1 MDVVDEKVDFSPQFA
16 GILNSISGFK
26 GQLSALQSQI
36 KSLERDVKRQMKVL
50 MKKKRK
56 NKGNRKPSGFAVPT
70 KISNELCDFMSMPRG
85 SSMARTEV
93 TQYIIKYI
101 KEHNLQ
107 WQPNRKI
114 IKPDVSL
121 KSLLNMKKDEELT
134 YFNIQKYMNK
144 HFVKS

>member
-1 MDVVDEKVDFSPQFA
+1 MVDTIIDFTPQFA
-16 GILNSISGFK
+16 NILNTIGGFK
-26 GQLSALQSQI
+26 KQLTELQGQV
-36 KSLERDVKRQMKVL
+36 KGLERDVKRQMKIL
-50 MKKKRK
+50 TKKKRK

-101 KEHNLQ
+101 KDHDLQ

-114 IKPDVSL
+114 IKPDNSL
-121 KSLLNMKKDEELT
+121 KSLLNMKKNEELT

>member
-1 MDVVDEKVDFSPQFA
+1 MIDFSPQFA
-16 GILNSISGFK
+16 NILNTIGGFK
-26 GQLSALQSQI
+26 KQMTELQSQV
-36 KSLERDVKRQMKVL
+36 KTLERDVKKQMKIL

-56 NKGNRKPSGFAVPT
+56 NIGNRKPSGFAVPT

-93 TQYIIKYI
+93 TQHIIKYI
-101 KEHNLQ
+101 KDHDLQ
-107 WQPNRKI
+107 WQSNRKI
-114 IKPDVSL
+114 IKPDGSL

-144 HFVKS
+144 HFVKE

>member
-1 MDVVDEKVDFSPQFA
+1 MENEIVDFSPQFA
-16 GILNSISGFK
+16 NILTTIGGFK
-26 GQLSALQSQI
+26 SQLSTLQSQV
-36 KSLERDVKRQMKVL
+36 KSLERNVKKQMKAL

-56 NKGNRKPSGFAVPT
+56 VKGNRKPSGFAVPT

-101 KEHNLQ
+101 KDHELQ

-114 IKPDVSL
+114 IKPNMSL
-121 KSLLNMKKDEELT
+121 KSLLNMKNDEELT

-144 HFVKS
+144 HFVKE

>member
-1 MDVVDEKVDFSPQFA
+1 MNTI
-16 GILNSISGFK
+16 GGFK
-26 GQLSALQSQI
+26 KQLTELQGQV
-36 KSLERDVKRQMKVL
+36 KGLERDVKRQMKL
-50 MKKKRK
+50 LTKKKRK

-101 KEHNLQ
+101 KDHDLQ

-114 IKPDVSL
+114 IKPDNSL
-121 KSLLNMKKDEELT
+121 KSLLNMKKNEELT